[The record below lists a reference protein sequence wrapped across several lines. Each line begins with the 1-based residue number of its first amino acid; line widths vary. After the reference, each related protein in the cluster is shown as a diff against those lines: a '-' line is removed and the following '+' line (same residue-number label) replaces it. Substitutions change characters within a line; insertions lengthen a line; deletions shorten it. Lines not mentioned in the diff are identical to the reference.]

1 MGRPKS
7 EKIRENGGK
16 TAEGTAVSVLGALNP
31 AHNADFPRRA
41 AEFRL
46 FPPFLERKLTWIDR
60 NKRRV
65 TYLTGANS
73 TFGAYGM
80 NDDKKKKNKKKSP
93 FQKIL
98 RIVILAAAL
107 TAILVVAVMYALNG
121 NTREGIGRIT
131 RIGATLSQN
140 VSPFGD
146 SVIFYDGTTLHC
158 VAATGGNEWSYQIG
172 TNADYDAT
180 EKRIVAWSGNDLY
193 ILNSRGR
200 LIYNN
205 KMSDAIQ
212 FASAGDEYVA
222 VFVGDSD
229 NGVVS
234 VINSSGQIVDNIP
247 VSNQT
252 LLDIG
257 FFMSTTTSSAQPTE
271 LMWMLGLNTTGTVIS
286 TELQTYQP
294 GKLSTGK
301 SSLGEHIAYSIY
313 DENGNLNIVTTR
325 QILHYSYRALE
336 ASSPTL
342 IYGYTVEDVQQSGK
356 TLYQLLVPAQEQ
368 SEGTSIN
375 NVRLMYGSVDRVLH
389 LPGTCIAA
397 KLGTKSV
404 YGFSANAVYACR
416 FGETTFRAYAMPIN
430 VTAVL
435 GMMTDNRAVVA
446 SGSEI
451 YVVELPT

>member
-1 MGRPKS
+1 M
-7 EKIRENGGK
+7 
-16 TAEGTAVSVLGALNP
+16 
-31 AHNADFPRRA
+31 
-41 AEFRL
+41 
-46 FPPFLERKLTWIDR
+46 DR
-60 NKRRV
+60 NKRCV

-80 NDDKKKKNKKKSP
+80 NDDKKKNKKKSP

-375 NVRLMYGSVDRVLH
+375 NVRLMHGSVDRVLH

>member
-1 MGRPKS
+1 M
-7 EKIRENGGK
+7 
-16 TAEGTAVSVLGALNP
+16 
-31 AHNADFPRRA
+31 D
-41 AEFRL
+41 
-46 FPPFLERKLTWIDR
+46 RK
-60 NKRRV
+60 NRRV
-65 TYLTGANS
+65 TYLTGANA
-73 TFGAYGM
+73 TFNAYGM
-80 NDDKKKKNKKKSP
+80 NDDQKKKKNKKKNAIQSRIRMA
-93 FQKIL
+93 IL
-98 RIVILAAAL
+98 IFALIGVLIVCVIYAL
-107 TAILVVAVMYALNG
+107 TG
-121 NTREGIGRIT
+121 STREGVGRVT

-193 ILNSRGR
+193 ILNNRGR

-205 KMSDAIQ
+205 KMSDTVQ

-222 VFVGDSD
+222 VFVGEAD

-234 VINSSGQIVDNIP
+234 VINSSGQIVDNIA

-257 FFMSTTTSSAQPTE
+257 FFMASTANNTQPTE
-271 LMWMLGLNTTGTVIS
+271 L
-286 TELQTYQP
+286 QTFQP

-301 SSLGEHIAYSIY
+301 SSIGEHIAYSIY
-313 DENGNLNIVTTR
+313 DDNGTLNVVTTR

-342 IYGYTVEDVQQSGK
+342 IYGYTVEDVSRSGS
-356 TLYQLLVPAQEQ
+356 TVYQLLVPAQEQ
-368 SEGTSIN
+368 SEGISIA
-375 NVRLMYGSVDRVLH
+375 NVRPVYGGIDRVIH
-389 LPGTCIAA
+389 LPSACIAA

-404 YGFSANAVYACR
+404 YGFSQNAVYACS
-416 FGETTFRAYAMPIN
+416 FGDTTFRTYALPIN

-435 GMMTDNRAVVA
+435 GMMNDNRAVVA

>member
-1 MGRPKS
+1 M
-7 EKIRENGGK
+7 
-16 TAEGTAVSVLGALNP
+16 
-31 AHNADFPRRA
+31 
-41 AEFRL
+41 
-46 FPPFLERKLTWIDR
+46 DR

-404 YGFSANAVYACR
+404 YGFSTNAVYACR

>member
-1 MGRPKS
+1 M
-7 EKIRENGGK
+7 
-16 TAEGTAVSVLGALNP
+16 
-31 AHNADFPRRA
+31 
-41 AEFRL
+41 
-46 FPPFLERKLTWIDR
+46 DR

-205 KMSDAIQ
+205 NMSDAIQ

>member
-1 MGRPKS
+1 M
-7 EKIRENGGK
+7 
-16 TAEGTAVSVLGALNP
+16 
-31 AHNADFPRRA
+31 
-41 AEFRL
+41 
-46 FPPFLERKLTWIDR
+46 DR

-325 QILHYSYRALE
+325 QILHYNYKALE

-342 IYGYTVEDVQQSGK
+342 IYGYTVEDVQKSGK

-368 SEGTSIN
+368 SEGISIN
-375 NVRLMYGSVDRVLH
+375 NVRLMYGSVDRVLQ

-416 FGETTFRAYAMPIN
+416 FGETTFRAYAMPVN
-430 VTAVL
+430 VTVVL

>member
-1 MGRPKS
+1 M
-7 EKIRENGGK
+7 
-16 TAEGTAVSVLGALNP
+16 
-31 AHNADFPRRA
+31 
-41 AEFRL
+41 
-46 FPPFLERKLTWIDR
+46 DR

-212 FASAGDEYVA
+212 FASAGGEYVA

-404 YGFSANAVYACR
+404 YGFSTNAVYACR
-416 FGETTFRAYAMPIN
+416 SGETTFRAYAMPIN

>member
-1 MGRPKS
+1 M
-7 EKIRENGGK
+7 
-16 TAEGTAVSVLGALNP
+16 
-31 AHNADFPRRA
+31 
-41 AEFRL
+41 
-46 FPPFLERKLTWIDR
+46 DR

-121 NTREGIGRIT
+121 NTREDIGRIA

-356 TLYQLLVPAQEQ
+356 TLYQLLVPAQEP

>member
-1 MGRPKS
+1 M
-7 EKIRENGGK
+7 
-16 TAEGTAVSVLGALNP
+16 
-31 AHNADFPRRA
+31 
-41 AEFRL
+41 
-46 FPPFLERKLTWIDR
+46 DR

-222 VFVGDSD
+222 VFVGNSD

-404 YGFSANAVYACR
+404 YGFSTNAVYACR

>member
-1 MGRPKS
+1 M
-7 EKIRENGGK
+7 
-16 TAEGTAVSVLGALNP
+16 
-31 AHNADFPRRA
+31 
-41 AEFRL
+41 
-46 FPPFLERKLTWIDR
+46 DR

-146 SVIFYDGTTLHC
+146 SVIFYDGTMLHC

-301 SSLGEHIAYSIY
+301 S
-313 DENGNLNIVTTR
+313 
-325 QILHYSYRALE
+325 
-336 ASSPTL
+336 
-342 IYGYTVEDVQQSGK
+342 
-356 TLYQLLVPAQEQ
+356 
-368 SEGTSIN
+368 
-375 NVRLMYGSVDRVLH
+375 
-389 LPGTCIAA
+389 
-397 KLGTKSV
+397 
-404 YGFSANAVYACR
+404 
-416 FGETTFRAYAMPIN
+416 
-430 VTAVL
+430 
-435 GMMTDNRAVVA
+435 
-446 SGSEI
+446 
-451 YVVELPT
+451 

>member
-1 MGRPKS
+1 M
-7 EKIRENGGK
+7 
-16 TAEGTAVSVLGALNP
+16 
-31 AHNADFPRRA
+31 
-41 AEFRL
+41 
-46 FPPFLERKLTWIDR
+46 DR

-65 TYLTGANS
+65 TYRTGANS

>member
-1 MGRPKS
+1 M
-7 EKIRENGGK
+7 
-16 TAEGTAVSVLGALNP
+16 
-31 AHNADFPRRA
+31 
-41 AEFRL
+41 
-46 FPPFLERKLTWIDR
+46 DR

-107 TAILVVAVMYALNG
+107 TAILIVAVMYALNG
-121 NTREGIGRIT
+121 NTREGIGRIA

>member
-1 MGRPKS
+1 M
-7 EKIRENGGK
+7 
-16 TAEGTAVSVLGALNP
+16 
-31 AHNADFPRRA
+31 
-41 AEFRL
+41 
-46 FPPFLERKLTWIDR
+46 DR

-121 NTREGIGRIT
+121 NTREDIGRIA

>member
-1 MGRPKS
+1 M
-7 EKIRENGGK
+7 
-16 TAEGTAVSVLGALNP
+16 
-31 AHNADFPRRA
+31 
-41 AEFRL
+41 
-46 FPPFLERKLTWIDR
+46 DR

-193 ILNSRGR
+193 ILNNRGR

-368 SEGTSIN
+368 SEGISIN

>member
-1 MGRPKS
+1 M
-7 EKIRENGGK
+7 
-16 TAEGTAVSVLGALNP
+16 
-31 AHNADFPRRA
+31 
-41 AEFRL
+41 
-46 FPPFLERKLTWIDR
+46 DR

-80 NDDKKKKNKKKSP
+80 NDDKKRKNKKKSP

-146 SVIFYDGTTLHC
+146 SVIFYDGPTLHC

>member
-1 MGRPKS
+1 M
-7 EKIRENGGK
+7 
-16 TAEGTAVSVLGALNP
+16 
-31 AHNADFPRRA
+31 
-41 AEFRL
+41 
-46 FPPFLERKLTWIDR
+46 DR

-121 NTREGIGRIT
+121 NTREGIGRIA

-404 YGFSANAVYACR
+404 YSFSANAVYACR

>member
-1 MGRPKS
+1 M
-7 EKIRENGGK
+7 
-16 TAEGTAVSVLGALNP
+16 
-31 AHNADFPRRA
+31 
-41 AEFRL
+41 
-46 FPPFLERKLTWIDR
+46 DR

-247 VSNQT
+247 VANQT

-325 QILHYSYRALE
+325 QILHYNYKALE

-342 IYGYTVEDVQQSGK
+342 IYGYTVEDVQKSGK

-368 SEGTSIN
+368 SEGISIN

-416 FGETTFRAYAMPIN
+416 FGETTFRAYAMPVN

-435 GMMTDNRAVVA
+435 GMMTDNRVVVA

>member
-1 MGRPKS
+1 M
-7 EKIRENGGK
+7 
-16 TAEGTAVSVLGALNP
+16 
-31 AHNADFPRRA
+31 
-41 AEFRL
+41 
-46 FPPFLERKLTWIDR
+46 DR

-368 SEGTSIN
+368 SEGISIN

-435 GMMTDNRAVVA
+435 GMMTDNRAVMA

>member
-1 MGRPKS
+1 M
-7 EKIRENGGK
+7 
-16 TAEGTAVSVLGALNP
+16 
-31 AHNADFPRRA
+31 
-41 AEFRL
+41 
-46 FPPFLERKLTWIDR
+46 DR

-212 FASAGDEYVA
+212 FACAGDEYVA

>member
-1 MGRPKS
+1 M
-7 EKIRENGGK
+7 
-16 TAEGTAVSVLGALNP
+16 
-31 AHNADFPRRA
+31 
-41 AEFRL
+41 
-46 FPPFLERKLTWIDR
+46 DR

-121 NTREGIGRIT
+121 NTREGIGRVT

-325 QILHYSYRALE
+325 QILHYNYKALE

-368 SEGTSIN
+368 SEGISIN

>member
-1 MGRPKS
+1 M
-7 EKIRENGGK
+7 
-16 TAEGTAVSVLGALNP
+16 
-31 AHNADFPRRA
+31 
-41 AEFRL
+41 
-46 FPPFLERKLTWIDR
+46 DR

-368 SEGTSIN
+368 SEGISIN

-416 FGETTFRAYAMPIN
+416 FGETTFRSYAMPIN